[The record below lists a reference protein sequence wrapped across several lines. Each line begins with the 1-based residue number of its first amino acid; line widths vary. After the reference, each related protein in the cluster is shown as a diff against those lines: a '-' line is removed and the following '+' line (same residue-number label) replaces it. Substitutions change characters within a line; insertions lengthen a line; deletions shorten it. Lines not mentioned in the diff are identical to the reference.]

1 MTVIWKKAHIIGFI
15 VSLKTYTKSFAQGS
29 FKSRRICP
37 KKCEYIFNQEK
48 QDFCT
53 VQIQEAGFDY
63 SVDNESLETLYWL
76 KWGFVIEITG
86 YVYSQKCKKNAKLN
100 WVITFQILVT
110 FFSKYKQ
117 KNASRVS
124 RAQNVLIFSFWYFH
138 YTFDDKYSQWS

>member
-1 MTVIWKKAHIIGFI
+1 MNK
-15 VSLKTYTKSFAQGS
+15 GS
-29 FKSRRICP
+29 SNSIAFEFS
-37 KKCEYIFNQEK
+37 YNMLQS
-48 QDFCT
+48 
-53 VQIQEAGFDY
+53 GFDY

-100 WVITFQILVT
+100 WVITFRILVT

-124 RAQNVLIFSFWYFH
+124 RAQNI
-138 YTFDDKYSQWS
+138 

>member
-1 MTVIWKKAHIIGFI
+1 MKRLIYLSSNQTVTWVPDLKSSLFI
-15 VSLKTYTKSFAQGS
+15 FHKRSVSLVRLDVLAS
-29 FKSRRICP
+29 
-37 KKCEYIFNQEK
+37 
-48 QDFCT
+48 DFYLCCL
-53 VQIQEAGFDY
+53 VKPRPGFDY

-100 WVITFQILVT
+100 WVITFRILVT

-124 RAQNVLIFSFWYFH
+124 RAQNVLIFSFWHFH

>member
-1 MTVIWKKAHIIGFI
+1 MNSITTRECWQQTRQGCIHQ
-15 VSLKTYTKSFAQGS
+15 KTFSSNLFKFKVRIYYCIRSSKSF
-29 FKSRRICP
+29 P
-37 KKCEYIFNQEK
+37 DQERK
-48 QDFCT
+48 FVYLQS
-53 VQIQEAGFDY
+53 GFDY

-100 WVITFQILVT
+100 WVITFRILVT

-124 RAQNVLIFSFWYFH
+124 RAQNILTFSFWHFH
-138 YTFDDKYSQWS
+138 YTFDYKYSQWS